1 MEYDVHTILDM
12 FTLAGTGWV
21 MYMMYFKLKT
31 TYQADKDT
39 LLEAY
44 IVRFLP
50 AVLAIPFPL
59 SIDMLLPAALNVSK
73 PQSHVPAGF
82 HQCQTAGQAPQHANA
97 PHSYKTQPPPMRSV
111 HAHLPFC

>member
-12 FTLAGTGWV
+12 LTLAATGWV

-44 IVRFLP
+44 IVC
-50 AVLAIPFPL
+50 
-59 SIDMLLPAALNVSK
+59 S
-73 PQSHVPAGF
+73 
-82 HQCQTAGQAPQHANA
+82 
-97 PHSYKTQPPPMRSV
+97 
-111 HAHLPFC
+111 